1 MNARGSAFSCR
12 LRAGVALRAL
22 AAGSASA
29 GDVRSGNPGARIG
42 TRYLSRCLPAA
53 FAALGLTVVAPTSSA
68 HAQASPLGTAAS
80 FGVLAGSTV
89 TNTGAP
95 ATVITGNVGVS
106 PGTAVTGFFP
116 PGIVTPPFT
125 IHANDGVAIQ
135 AQSDLSTAFTALSS
149 GSFTSLTGQTLGVG
163 AAQTLTA
170 GHYSFSTSAQLTGTL
185 TLDGQGNPNSVF
197 IFKIG
202 TNLNT
207 APNASIVLTNGAQ
220 GRNVFF
226 LVDTATLD
234 TNTAFK
240 GDILAQTSI
249 SLTAGDTITCGAA
262 LAETGA
268 VTLISDTITIC
279 TASASSVLPSSASDS
294 QRAVANAIDT
304 FVANGGTLPPAF
316 LAILTLSPSELA
328 AAFTQLSG
336 EAGTGAAPAATQAMN
351 SFLSLL
357 TNPFDTNRPFAER
370 PLPPQPPVYK
380 APVYKAPAYTPL
392 GLPPDLQR
400 WGIWAAGYGTQSNA
414 AGDEVVVG
422 SHARSVSTF
431 GYVTGVDYRVTPYTV
446 AGFALGGGGTRYGLS
461 DGLGG
466 GHSDMF
472 QAAVYSTTRV
482 SAAYVS
488 AALAY
493 AWHHVSTDRFVTLA
507 GTDHLTAD
515 FSANDVGGRIEG
527 GYRFALPNVLGW
539 PARYGITPY
548 AAGQVQ
554 SFRTPSFSESAA
566 SGSPVFA
573 LAYNAHTTTTARTE
587 LGAWFDWSIPVDY
600 GTTLVLRTRAAWA
613 HDYWSAPNITAMFE
627 ALPGSSFTVT
637 GAAPASDLLLASA
650 GAEFGF
656 GNGFSLAAW
665 FDGEFAEHSQK
676 YAGTGRLRY
685 TW

>member
-1 MNARGSAFSCR
+1 MGDRMNARGSAFSRR

-29 GDVRSGNPGARIG
+29 GDLRSGDNRGALIG
-42 TRYLSRCLPAA
+42 TRYISRCLTAA

-185 TLDGQGNPNSVF
+185 TLDGQGNANSVF

-226 LVDTATLD
+226 LVDTATLE

-249 SLTAGDTITCGAA
+249 SLPAGDTITCGAA

-268 VTLISDTITIC
+268 VTLINDTIT
-279 TASASSVLPSSASDS
+279 
-294 QRAVANAIDT
+294 
-304 FVANGGTLPPAF
+304 
-316 LAILTLSPSELA
+316 
-328 AAFTQLSG
+328 
-336 EAGTGAAPAATQAMN
+336 
-351 SFLSLL
+351 
-357 TNPFDTNRPFAER
+357 
-370 PLPPQPPVYK
+370 
-380 APVYKAPAYTPL
+380 
-392 GLPPDLQR
+392 
-400 WGIWAAGYGTQSNA
+400 
-414 AGDEVVVG
+414 
-422 SHARSVSTF
+422 
-431 GYVTGVDYRVTPYTV
+431 
-446 AGFALGGGGTRYGLS
+446 
-461 DGLGG
+461 
-466 GHSDMF
+466 
-472 QAAVYSTTRV
+472 
-482 SAAYVS
+482 
-488 AALAY
+488 
-493 AWHHVSTDRFVTLA
+493 
-507 GTDHLTAD
+507 
-515 FSANDVGGRIEG
+515 
-527 GYRFALPNVLGW
+527 
-539 PARYGITPY
+539 
-548 AAGQVQ
+548 
-554 SFRTPSFSESAA
+554 
-566 SGSPVFA
+566 
-573 LAYNAHTTTTARTE
+573 
-587 LGAWFDWSIPVDY
+587 
-600 GTTLVLRTRAAWA
+600 
-613 HDYWSAPNITAMFE
+613 
-627 ALPGSSFTVT
+627 
-637 GAAPASDLLLASA
+637 
-650 GAEFGF
+650 
-656 GNGFSLAAW
+656 
-665 FDGEFAEHSQK
+665 
-676 YAGTGRLRY
+676 
-685 TW
+685 